1 MLLLWLITR
10 NKDTGL
16 IIDELFQADYLW
28 IILAMLCAILSHFLR
43 AIRWN
48 RLIRTMGYKTKTL
61 QTFYAVMTG
70 YLTNLALPRMGEITR
85 CIALGK
91 ASKTPVNALAGTVVA
106 ERVFDLIS
114 LMAIV
119 LMTILL
125 QFNFLKGFLYRTFW
139 IPVIDRSTENW
150 LPIVIIT
157 GLILLVLMFFVF
169 YFRKKLSDPSDGS
182 FYFRIKR
189 QYYGFLN
196 GIKTIKRMKGKGW
209 FMLHSFLIWGL
220 YYLTVYLCFFALT
233 ATSHLTPIAG
243 LTLLTVGSLGILA
256 PVPGGIGTYHFM
268 TIITL
273 TELYSIAPEPAASY
287 AYITHATQIIVNII
301 AGGAS
306 WVILSVNSKKLM
318 G

>member
-1 MLLLWLITR
+1 M
-10 NKDTGL
+10 
-16 IIDELFQADYLW
+16 DEVRQANYFW
-28 IILAMLCAILSHFLR
+28 IVLAMLCAILSHFLR

-48 RLIRTMGYKTKTL
+48 RLIGTMGYKTRPM

-85 CIALGK
+85 CIALSK

-106 ERVFDLIS
+106 ERVFDLFS
-114 LMAIV
+114 LMLIA
-119 LMTILL
+119 LLTILL

-139 IPVIDRSTENW
+139 NPLIERSTENW
-150 LPIVIIT
+150 TPIAIVAVAT
-157 GLILLVLMFFVF
+157 LLLLFFLFVLI
-169 YFRKKLSDPSDGS
+169 RRKLSDPREGS
-182 FYFRIKR
+182 LYFRLNR
-189 QYYGFLN
+189 QYHGFLT
-196 GIKTIKRMKGKGW
+196 GIKTIKRMRGKKW
-209 FMLHSFLIWGL
+209 FMLHSFLIWVL
-220 YYLTVYLCFFALT
+220 YYLTVYLCFFALSP
-233 ATSHLTPIAG
+233 TSHLTPIVG

-287 AYITHATQIIVNII
+287 AYITHATQIVVNVI
-301 AGGAS
+301 AGLAS
-306 WVILSVNSKKLM
+306 WVILSVNSKKMM